1 MAIVLSI
8 LPIFF
13 IILVGA
19 FFRRMAFPDHGFWSG
34 AEKITYYV
42 FFPALLISKMAAAE
56 MGSINVLSIAPL
68 LVSILLLMTGLM
80 VLAHWVSRKQKVLT
94 DPAFTSVFQGGIRFN
109 TYVGLAIVAALY
121 GSEGVVIAL
130 VMVAIMIPLVN
141 ILCVTILELYAEKVS
156 SQRLRRLLM
165 SIVSNPLIIGCVV
178 GVVINVSNIA
188 LPYVLS
194 EILTIFSQVALPL
207 GLLTVGAALSLRAFN
222 GVALPLFLSCLVK
235 FLLLPILAVVLAAVF
250 GVSGIEY
257 KVLLI
262 LAVLP
267 TATSAYVLA
276 KQLGGDAELMATI
289 ITVQTLLSAVWIPL
303 VLGITKT
310 V

>member
-19 FFRRMAFPDHGFWSG
+19 FFRKFSFPDRNFWSG

-68 LVSILLLMTGLM
+68 LVSILLLITGLM

-94 DPAFTSVFQGGIRFN
+94 DSAFTSVFQGGIRFN

-235 FLLLPILAVVLAAVF
+235 FLLLPIVAVALAAVF
-250 GVSGIEY
+250 GINGIEY
-257 KVLLI
+257 QVLLI

-289 ITVQTLLSAVWIPL
+289 ITVQTLLSAIWIPL
-303 VLGITKT
+303 ALSIA
-310 V
+310 